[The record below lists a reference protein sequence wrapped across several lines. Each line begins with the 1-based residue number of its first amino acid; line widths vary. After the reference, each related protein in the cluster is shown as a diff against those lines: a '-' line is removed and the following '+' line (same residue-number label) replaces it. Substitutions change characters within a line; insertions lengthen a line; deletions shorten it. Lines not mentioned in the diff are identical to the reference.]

1 MKLPLILFF
10 LIVLPI
16 VVFSQTSG
24 SISGKVTDSKTGEG
38 LPFCNVFINNTTLS
52 TVTDV
57 DGKYTLPNVPEGEVE
72 VGFSFIGYQAI
83 QKPASI
89 KAGGLF
95 TLNVSMVSFEQEL
108 SDVEIKATRDKA
120 WEREL
125 RRFKN
130 LFLGNDNLAAQCE
143 ILNPWVIEFSE
154 DNTMNS
160 FRATAIQPIE
170 IKNNGLGYHLT
181 FDLREFYFTPQ
192 YYIIAGATRFVEM
205 DTTVQSIK
213 SNWEKNRQETY
224 KKSPANMFRAM
235 IQNQHN
241 QEGFMLYA
249 NKPGGAE
256 TLNMRSDIFAN
267 ELGISVVEYRPEN
280 LVTPGRRPGEYKIF
294 FKGRI
299 EVHYEKGYSTVNSY
313 KDAPYPISWIEVNG
327 NYVNINS
334 NGIVLNQKDVT
345 FSGDMD
351 KRKVATLLPMDY
363 NPPFSLES
371 NTQMA
376 KDANG
381 LQEKV
386 YLHLDRPFYYQ
397 GDQLFFKA
405 YLNYANPQ
413 LKKELSKI
421 LYVEVISENRDVI
434 IQKKFKI
441 ENGQAVGDI
450 FLPDTLGQKK
460 YYLRSYTAWNRN
472 YGPDTYF
479 VKALPIITPFDR
491 ISDVQSQDEIKSQI
505 SAEFKPN
512 KTQYRS
518 REKVSI
524 EVQLK
529 DKNSN
534 PLAANLSATVTD
546 NHYVTPIFLNPT
558 ILDGLK
564 LKDVP
569 KHITTDKFTY
579 PIEKDMNVTGQFLNS
594 KGKPESV
601 PFSVYFNNFAAS
613 LDLQSDAEGKFKL
626 EEMDFYGP
634 LDFTFMALDKKG
646 NSFGKFEIIPNL
658 NPPFFVPENTKMP
671 KIISVDEAI
680 FTAYNPKDN
689 TVELEQVTV
698 KEEISK
704 DKTMAI
710 YGKADHV
717 VKGEDLMGGGNATD
731 LLLSLKPYIPGMIV
745 NSFGQ
750 VTLRGG
756 ATSTSNTLEPMV
768 MVDGAILPGN
778 SAASNINSINP
789 NDVDRIEVVTRM
801 ASIMGDMGRNGI
813 IAIYLKKGGPPTSI
827 LNTPSANMNTI
838 IVDGFA
844 VPNNFFQISYGE
856 EELPVPNG
864 ADERATLYWNPYL
877 VSDSETGTF
886 RIEFF
891 MNDNPS
897 PKTLVIE
904 GLALDGTPVKAS
916 FVIPSGN

>member
-1 MKLPLILFF
+1 MKHSPLIFLLF
-10 LIVLPI
+10 LIS
-16 VVFSQTSG
+16 FTGFAQTTG
-24 SISGKVTDSKTGEG
+24 TITGKVTDSKTGEV

-52 TVTDV
+52 TVTDI
-57 DGKYTLPNVPEGEVE
+57 DGNFTLPNIPEGEVE
-72 VGFSFIGYQAI
+72 VGFSFVGYQAI

-89 KAGGLF
+89 KPGGQF
-95 TLNVSMVSFEQEL
+95 ILNVSLVSFEQEL

-125 RRFKN
+125 KRFKN
-130 LFLGNDNLAAQCE
+130 LFLGNDNLASQCE
-143 ILNPWVIEFSE
+143 ILNPWVIEFPE
-154 DNTMNS
+154 DNTTNS

-181 FDLREFYFTPQ
+181 FDLKEFYFTPQ

-205 DTTVQSIK
+205 DTTDQILKQS
-213 SNWEKNRQETY
+213 WEKNRQETY

-267 ELGISVVEYRPEN
+267 ELGKSVIEYKPET
-280 LVTPGRRPGEYKIF
+280 LVTPGRRPGDYRIYL
-294 FKGRI
+294 KGRI
-299 EVHYEKGYSTVNSY
+299 EIHYEKGYSTVNTY

-386 YLHLDRPFYYQ
+386 YLHIDRPFYYQ

-405 YLNYANPQ
+405 YLNYANPT
-413 LKKELSKI
+413 LKKELSKVFY
-421 LYVEVISENRDVI
+421 LELISENRDVL

-441 ENGQAVGDI
+441 ENGQAVGDM
-450 FLPDTLGQKK
+450 FLPDTLNLKK
-460 YYLRSYTAWNRN
+460 YYLRSYTTWNRN

-479 VKALPIITPFDR
+479 VKALPILSPYDR
-491 ISDVQSQDEIKSQI
+491 ISDSSIPEEQKSQI
-505 SAEFKPN
+505 SAEFKPA
-512 KTQYRS
+512 KSEYTV
-518 REKVSI
+518 REKVSLD
-524 EVQLK
+524 VLLK
-529 DKNSN
+529 DKNGN
-534 PLAANLSATVTD
+534 PISANLSVSVTD
-546 NHYVTPIFLNPT
+546 NHYVTPITLTPT
-558 ILDGLK
+558 ILNGLTIK
-564 LKDVP
+564 EIP

-579 PIEKDMNVTGQFLNS
+579 PIEKDMRISGQFLNE
-594 KGKPESV
+594 KGKPEAI
-601 PFSVYFNNFAAS
+601 PFTAYFNNFAAS
-613 LDLQSDAEGKFKL
+613 LELESDAEGKFNL

-646 NSFGKFEIIPNL
+646 NSFGKFQITPRL
-658 NPPFFVPENTKMP
+658 NPPFFVPDYVKMP
-671 KIISVDEAI
+671 NITTVQNPIFPLIQEENKTVD
-680 FTAYNPKDN
+680 
-689 TVELEQVTV
+689 LEQVTV
-698 KEEISK
+698 DEEKGSS
-704 DKTMAI
+704 KTMAI
-710 YGKADHV
+710 YGRADHV
-717 VKGEDLMGGGNATD
+717 IQGEILMRGGNSTD
-731 LLLSLKPYIPGMIV
+731 LLLSLKPYIPGMAV

-756 ATSTSNTLEPMV
+756 ATSGTNSLEPMV

-789 NDVDRIEVVTRM
+789 NDVERIEVVTRM
-801 ASIMGDMGRNGI
+801 ASIMGDMGRNGV
-813 IAIYLKKGGPPTSI
+813 IAIYLKKGGQPSPI
-827 LNTPSANMNTI
+827 LNATTANMNTI
-838 IVDGFA
+838 VVEGFS
-844 VPNNFFQISYGE
+844 VPNNFYQVSHESGGE
-856 EELPVPNG
+856 FPIES
-864 ADERATLYWNPYL
+864 DQRATLYWNPYIIT
-877 VSDSETGTF
+877 DSEKGAF

-891 MNDNPS
+891 MNDSQS
-897 PKTLVIE
+897 PKLVVVE
-904 GLALDGTPVKAS
+904 GIAIDGTPVRAT
-916 FVIPSGN
+916 FVIPAGK